1 MLPPWPGWDGLHPI
15 VVHFPI
21 ALSLIAPLFV
31 AMAVVRPARAACLG
45 FAALVLL
52 VIGTAGSFVA
62 VGSGEAAAE
71 LATRSEA
78 INAAIE
84 AHATLAEQARMV
96 LAVLTLLYGAT
107 VIVPLYVKKLAT
119 PTFARVANLV
129 MLVLLLG
136 GALLMA
142 NVGHR
147 GGLLVHKY
155 GVQAMIT
162 Q

>member
-1 MLPPWPGWDGLHPI
+1 MFPPWPGWDGLHPL

-21 ALSLIAPLFV
+21 ALSLVAPLFV
-31 AMAVVRPARAACLG
+31 AMAIVRPARAACLG
-45 FAALVLL
+45 FVALVLL
-52 VIGTAGSFVA
+52 VIGTAGAFVA

-84 AHATLAEQARMV
+84 AHATLAEQARMAF
-96 LAVLTLLYGAT
+96 AVLTLLYGAT
-107 VIVPLYVKKLAT
+107 LVVPLYVKKLAT
-119 PTFARVANLV
+119 PTVSRVANVV
-129 MLVLLLG
+129 MLVLLLA

-147 GGLLVHKY
+147 GGLLVHKH
-155 GVQAMIT
+155 GVQAMIA